1 LSRKINVNKK
11 EMHSIVKLLS
21 LISFL
26 LLSFQA
32 TSQTA
37 ITSSGDTLVYLPS
50 KTARQ
55 VIVDLERG
63 DLCNKELESYL
74 IDIASL
80 NEAIQAKDGQIAN
93 FESVK
98 TNLNAIAKEKNTQIT
113 KKDEYISYLKKAKR
127 MNLIKG
133 WLSGAALGALITVI
147 LTI

>member
-1 LSRKINVNKK
+1 
-11 EMHSIVKLLS
+11 MHSIVKLINLVG
-21 LISFL
+21 FL

-50 KTARQ
+50 KIARQ
-55 VIVDLERG
+55 VIVDLEKG
-63 DLCNKELESYL
+63 DLCKKELESYL

-80 NEAIQAKDGQIAN
+80 NKAIQAKDGQIAN
-93 FESVK
+93 LESIK
-98 TNLNAIAKEKNTQIT
+98 TNLNTIAKEKNTQIT